1 MLQKYRAI
9 RKDDMSTHANRTTSS
24 VAIHIGMTKTITE
37 NKPVEPVACEI
48 PASTS
53 SSGITIDTSVNITQ
67 SASIEIEEDRNNGN
81 LTAKQKQGQ
90 EAGGMDTKTG
100 TGTGTDCDGSES
112 GNRMIDAFETDTVQD
127 RISIDEARQEL
138 VKEIE
143 EESKQTS

>member
-24 VAIHIGMTKTITE
+24 VAVHIGMTKTITE
-37 NKPVEPVACEI
+37 NKPVEPVACETT
-48 PASTS
+48 ASTS

-67 SASIEIEEDRNNGN
+67 SASKEIEEDRNNGN

-100 TGTGTDCDGSES
+100 SGTDCDGSKS
-112 GNRMIDAFETDTVQD
+112 GNRMIDAFETETVQD

-138 VKEIE
+138 GKEIE